1 MGDIDL
7 KGLGVGDDDLVDSRV
22 GIKLRGDLALFI
34 ERL

>member
-7 KGLGVGDDDLVDSRV
+7 KGLGVRDDDLVDGRV
-22 GIKLRGDLALFI
+22 GIKLRGDLGLSI